1 MQAFEDRHGPSHRA
15 DRDCRQCRAATER
28 GEERAEARAL
38 AREADSECRA
48 ERAATDSDARFAAL
62 VASLSDRRPTAQ
74 HVIGAVTDVRPHST

>member
-1 MQAFEDRHGPSHRA
+1 MQAFEDRPSHRA

-28 GEERAEARAL
+28 EERAEARAL

-48 ERAATDSDARFAAL
+48 ERAATDSDARFKFAAL
-62 VASLSDRRPTAQ
+62 VASDRRPTAQ